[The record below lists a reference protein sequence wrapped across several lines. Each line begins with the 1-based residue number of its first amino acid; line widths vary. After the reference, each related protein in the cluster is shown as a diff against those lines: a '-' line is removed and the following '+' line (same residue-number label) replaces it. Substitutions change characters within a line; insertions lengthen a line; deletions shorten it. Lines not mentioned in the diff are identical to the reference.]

1 MKLQITI
8 IVVAIFALHTNIFA
22 AGDMGLLNVTASE
35 AVGQVE
41 QTDEEVAAAPTASEF
56 SNYQFTESD
65 ASSRQAATLS
75 ELLNYLGLAQGTVV
89 AGSYNAP
96 INWQNAQRLHQWT
109 SGQVNE
115 TTIYTRN
122 GQRLNIYHQDGR
134 NPTYNPPGLDV
145 TCYCESARKGRPGA
159 NPCAA
164 GNSGVANV
172 LYVPGPRGG
181 QIRVWGR

>member
-8 IVVAIFALHTNIFA
+8 IVVAILALHSNLFA
-22 AGDMGLLNVTASE
+22 AGGMGLLNVTASE
-35 AVGQVE
+35 AVGQIE
-41 QTDEEVAAAPTASEF
+41 QTDEDAAAAPTTSEF
-56 SNYQFTESD
+56 SNYQFNDSD
-65 ASSRQAATLS
+65 APSRKAATLS

-122 GQRLNIYHQDGR
+122 GQRLNVYHQDGR
-134 NPTYNPPGLDV
+134 DPRVNQPGLDV
-145 TCYCESARKGRPGA
+145 TCYCEPGRTGRPGA